1 MFPSVQI
8 LQGIYSSAKSRFRFS
23 EFPGPLRGDPKI
35 QIPCF
40 QVCRFQDTSLQI
52 PVSEFPSFRDPQC
65 GSAEGPQ
72 IPDSMFPSVQI
83 TGYSFANSSFRVSE
97 FPRPLC
103 GSAVATMLLPVS
115 RFRDSMCADSRI
127 LLRHFTATSR
137 FQEISACAAHR
148 HQPSSRNMKW
158 AFAHGGTFRQPFT
171 YSSSSTLRAFRV
183 LSTSSLRSACRSGG
197 FLVRAPSVWLLDA
210 SVTWVVHFCVVT
222 CCLLFIRTLSRG
234 NRACHGL
241 VCFDTTSIQAY
252 NACGEPVF

>member
-1 MFPSVQI
+1 MYFYLCV
-8 LQGIYSSAKSRFRFS
+8 
-23 EFPGPLRGDPKI
+23 
-35 QIPCF
+35 
-40 QVCRFQDTSLQI
+40 
-52 PVSEFPSFRDPQC
+52 
-65 GSAEGPQ
+65 
-72 IPDSMFPSVQI
+72 
-83 TGYSFANSSFRVSE
+83 
-97 FPRPLC
+97 PLC
-103 GSAVATMLLPVS
+103 CCLLGLLQREARRVGGRYPEQRALYVHMSTSYALGSRGARGHA
-115 RFRDSMCADSRI
+115 
-127 LLRHFTATSR
+127 
-137 FQEISACAAHR
+137 ACARHGHAAMGGRAGGKISSNIRTTNSTAPPRRSRRSATARSPRVQHR
-148 HQPSSRNMKW
+148 HHPSARNMKW

-241 VCFDTTSIQAY
+241 VCFNTTSIQAY